1 MRCSGGGRIGG
12 AKEVVAIMAVLL
24 LSVGQPGAVAA
35 VPAIGAGPHPDEG
48 FVPPASTELAR
59 RLVLDFPHDDAAL
72 RLLLEARISHVT
84 DADIERW
91 AASGALEWT
100 TLDGERRWFHR
111 AVGNL
116 LLLDAD
122 AAARAK
128 SPSSAAD
135 GPLYALHPLH
145 AEWLESAGEAASTR
159 VVSVD
164 PQAFEVTHTITV
176 DADAV
181 PAGELVRAWIPF
193 PQAIDGLQDDIV
205 LVASEPASAQL
216 APVGTPQ
223 RSASL
228 EATAV
233 AGKPT
238 PFAITY
244 RLRTHTRVATLDAAR
259 GRALHDSERLALAA
273 DLGERP
279 PHLVFHPE
287 LRAFSARV
295 VGEATAPVD
304 VARRLFDAVSAKPW
318 AVAREYSTVEN
329 LSLHAL
335 RQPHADCG
343 EKAMQL
349 IALLRMNGIPARWQS
364 GWQLSPSDFDTMH
377 DWLEAYLPPWG
388 WVPMDPTHGPLASD
402 NAAQRH
408 FYLGGLDGYRI
419 AFNADWGRRLVP
431 ATDHPRSEPV
441 DAQRGEVQWRGGNVY
456 FDAWDYDFRW
466 RRLPGR

>member
-1 MRCSGGGRIGG
+1 MT
-12 AKEVVAIMAVLL
+12 AIMAGLL
-24 LSVGQPGAVAA
+24 LSVGVSGLAVAA
-35 VPAIGAGPHPDEG
+35 SVGGSNRAPADG
-48 FVPPASTELAR
+48 FVPPAPDELAR
-59 RLVLDFPHDDAAL
+59 RRALDFPHDDAAL
-72 RLLLEARISHVT
+72 RRLLDARLNAVT
-84 DADIERW
+84 DADVERW

-128 SPSSAAD
+128 TPPSSAD
-135 GPLYALHPLH
+135 GPLYALNPLH
-145 AEWLESAGEAASTR
+145 AEWLSAAGDAASTR

-164 PQAFEVTHTITV
+164 PHAFEVTHTITV

-181 PAGELVRAWIPF
+181 PAGETVRAWIPF
-193 PQAIDGLQDDIV
+193 PQAIDGVQDGIA
-205 LVASEPASAQL
+205 LVASSPTHAQL

-223 RSASL
+223 RSAYL
-228 EATAV
+228 ESTAV
-233 AGKPT
+233 AGQPT
-238 PFAITY
+238 RFSITY
-244 RLRTHTRVATLDAAR
+244 RLRTHTRVATLDAAG
-259 GRALHDSERLALAA
+259 GRALDDAERAALAEHLA
-273 DLGERP
+273 ERA
-279 PHLVFHPE
+279 PHVDFHPE
-287 LRAFSARV
+287 LRAFSSRV
-295 VGEATAPVD
+295 VGDATAPVD

-364 GWQLSPSDFDTMH
+364 GWQVSPGEFDTMH
-377 DWLEAYLPPWG
+377 DWLEAYLAPWG
-388 WVPMDPTHGPLASD
+388 WVPMDPTHGPLASSD
-402 NAAQRH
+402 TAQRH
-408 FYLGGLDGYRI
+408 FYFGGLDGYRI
-419 AFNADWGRRLVP
+419 AFNADWGRAFVP

-456 FDAWDYDFRW
+456 FDAWTYDFRW
-466 RRLPGR
+466 RRLPAR